1 MSCILPLE
9 SLAIGLATR
18 PRPIIGA
25 IAWAV
30 IMFTRHKKFLGSLT
44 FCQAPFFRPSIVKIL
59 TLKISQFPRMLI
71 VKKFTIQI
79 VKILT
84 YRSEIVKKLTLIYSQ
99 RLLKF

>member
-1 MSCILPLE
+1 MSI
-9 SLAIGLATR
+9 
-18 PRPIIGA
+18 
-25 IAWAV
+25 W
-30 IMFTRHKKFLGSLT
+30 HKKFLGGLT
-44 FCQAPFFRPSIVKIL
+44 FCQAPFSQFPIVKIL
-59 TLKISQFPRMLI
+59 TLKISQFPRMSI

>member
-1 MSCILPLE
+1 M
-9 SLAIGLATR
+9 
-18 PRPIIGA
+18 
-25 IAWAV
+25 
-30 IMFTRHKKFLGSLT
+30 LGSLSP
-44 FCQAPFFRPSIVKIL
+44 ASIVKIL
-59 TLKISQFPRMLI
+59 TLKISQFPRMPI

>member
-1 MSCILPLE
+1 MS
-9 SLAIGLATR
+9 
-18 PRPIIGA
+18 
-25 IAWAV
+25 
-30 IMFTRHKKFLGSLT
+30 MRHKKFFRESNFLLGSLSP
-44 FCQAPFFRPSIVKIL
+44 ASIVKIL
-59 TLKISQFPRMLI
+59 TLKISQFSRMPI

>member
-9 SLAIGLATR
+9 SLVIGLATR

-25 IAWAV
+25 IVWAA
-30 IMFTRHKKFLGSLT
+30 IMSMRHKNFSGSLT
-44 FCQAPFFRPSIVKIL
+44 FCWAPFFRPSIVKIL
-59 TLKISQFPRMLI
+59 TLKNSQFSRMLI

-99 RLLKF
+99 

>member
-1 MSCILPLE
+1 MSYILPPE

-18 PRPIIGA
+18 PKPIFGA
-25 IAWAV
+25 IAWAA
-30 IMFTRHKKFLGSLT
+30 IMFARHKKFLGRLT
-44 FCQAPFFRPSIVKIL
+44 FCQAPFFRASIVKIL
-59 TLKISQFPRMLI
+59 TLKNSQFSRMPI